1 MFLRRPGG
9 QAQFST
15 QLAERQPLREIQRWI
30 AEHPDGDL
38 SVDALADRCALSPRH
53 FARAFAA
60 EVGVTPGR
68 YVDGVRLETVRRQ
81 LEDTDDAIEK
91 IARSSGYGTPESM
104 RRAFV
109 RALAVPPTEYRHRFR
124 THRPGEN

>member
-68 YVDGVRLETVRRQ
+68 YVDGVRLETARRQ